1 MQWRPKSAMI
11 LGAGLGTRMRPL
23 TETKPKPMVEF
34 KGKPLV
40 DHILDR
46 LKNSGFSDVVINVH
60 YLPDILENHLKERAG
75 LNIFFSDERAEL
87 LDTGGGVKKALHLL
101 GDDAFLIHNSD
112 SLSHEPNVANLDKLI
127 AQWNGDEMDTLL
139 LLAPLPD
146 SLGYSGNGD
155 FNLSQDGRVGRPIPG
170 ETADFVFTGVSIAHP
185 RMFLGAPTGAFSLN
199 RLWTKAIEH
208 GRAYGVLHQGLWM
221 HIGTPGALLE
231 AEKASS

>member
-23 TETKPKPMVEF
+23 TKTRPKPMIEF

-46 LKNSGFSDVVINVH
+46 LKNSGFRDVVINVH

-75 LNIFFSDERAEL
+75 LNILFSDERAEL

-112 SLSHEPNVANLDKLI
+112 SLSHEPDVVK
-127 AQWNGDEMDTLL
+127 
-139 LLAPLPD
+139 
-146 SLGYSGNGD
+146 S
-155 FNLSQDGRVGRPIPG
+155 R
-170 ETADFVFTGVSIAHP
+170 
-185 RMFLGAPTGAFSLN
+185 
-199 RLWTKAIEH
+199 
-208 GRAYGVLHQGLWM
+208 
-221 HIGTPGALLE
+221 
-231 AEKASS
+231 